1 MRAIDRNG
9 GKRRIR
15 ALVAGL
21 SLAWILGGGA
31 AHAQQAAEGGEA
43 KEHFSKGVL
52 LFDEGKYAAALE
64 EFKKSYDQ
72 NPHWMILYNI
82 GMCYLE
88 LDDNASA
95 ASKLSYFVEEG
106 GGDIDAE
113 TLEEVA
119 GILKDLKSKLGI
131 IRLTGNYEG
140 GTLLI
145 DGLAQERGEEG
156 KDVFLSPGLHEVKLT
171 RNDEVLVEQ
180 DVTLEAGEV
189 KEIFVV
195 GTASPE
201 AKGTAGTKGP
211 AAGTGKEGE
220 PAKKP
225 MSGLEK
231 GAWATAGLAAASLL
245 VGAVMG
251 GVAIKEKK
259 DMVTAEN
266 LYMNEFEDGAT
277 DEALQKIKD
286 DRDDHYD
293 RGIGCSHASTVFLAA
308 GGASALVSI
317 VLFVV
322 SHKAGPREKKIG
334 PLLLPGPGSIN
345 LALDF

>member
-1 MRAIDRNG
+1 MDADDRNG
-9 GKRRIR
+9 GKGRIQ

-21 SLAWILGGGA
+21 SIVWLFGA
-31 AHAQQAAEGGEA
+31 GVALAQQSGDGGEA
-43 KEHFSKGVL
+43 KEHFSKGVF

-64 EFKKSYDQ
+64 EFKKSYDL

-88 LDDNASA
+88 LDDSASA

-106 GGDIDAE
+106 GKDIDAE

-131 IRLTGNYEG
+131 IRLTGNYKG
-140 GTLLI
+140 GALLI
-145 DGLAQERGEEG
+145 DGSEQKRGEEG

-171 RNDEVLVEQ
+171 RNDEVLIKQE
-180 DVTLEAGEV
+180 VTLEAGEV

-195 GTASPE
+195 GTGSPE
-201 AKGTAGTKGP
+201 PGGTVEIKGP
-211 AAGTGKEGE
+211 AQGE
-220 PAKKP
+220 PPRKSK
-225 MSGLEK
+225 SGVEK
-231 GAWATAGLAAASLL
+231 GAWATAGLAAATLL

-259 DMVTAEN
+259 NMVNAEN
-266 LYMNEFEDGAT
+266 LYMEKFESYAPEED
-277 DEALQKIKD
+277 LQKIKD

-293 RGIGCSHASTVFLAA
+293 KGMTCSHVSTAFLAA

-322 SHKAGPREKKIG
+322 SYKAGSREKKIG
-334 PLLLPGPGSIN
+334 PLLHPGPHAIN
-345 LALDF
+345 LVLEF

>member
-1 MRAIDRNG
+1 MDAGDRNA
-9 GKRRIR
+9 GKRRLR
-15 ALVAGL
+15 ALAAGL
-21 SLAWILGGGA
+21 SLVWLLVSGIAD
-31 AHAQQAAEGGEA
+31 AQTSGDAGGEA
-43 KEHFSKGVL
+43 KEHFSKGVF
-52 LFDEGKYAAALE
+52 LFDEGKFAAALD
-64 EFKKSYDQ
+64 EFKKSY
-72 NPHWMILYNI
+72 NLKPHWMILYNI

-106 GGDIDAE
+106 GQDIDAG
-113 TLEEVA
+113 TLGEVA

-131 IRLTGNYEG
+131 IRLTGNYKG

-145 DGLAQERGEEG
+145 DGQEQKRGEEG

-171 RNDEVLVEQ
+171 RNDEVLIEQ

-195 GTASPE
+195 GTE
-201 AKGTAGTKGP
+201 GP
-211 AAGTGKEGE
+211 AMGQEKEGG

-225 MSGLEK
+225 MSGIEK

-259 DMVTAEN
+259 DMVSAEN
-266 LYMNEFEDGAT
+266 LYMDRFEDGAPDDT
-277 DEALQKIKD
+277 LRKIMK

-293 RGIGCSHASTVFLAA
+293 RGLGYSHVSTAFLAA
-308 GGASALVSI
+308 GGASAVVSI

-322 SHKAGPREKKIG
+322 SYKAGSREKKIG
-334 PLLLPGPGSIN
+334 PLLLPGPGSIS